1 MDTQAQP
8 AADATDLRISILYRK
23 AAAAE
28 AKLSFHTEIASKGTK
43 PIGARATCGVLF
55 IALGCFETA
64 LGAGNPPPL
73 NGFEDCVVIDTA
85 TRGMYA
91 TSRDADE
98 VCMVVKAAIRFFAK
112 KAGIESMSESV
123 TATLI
128 SEAVQVLNADD
139 TKLNAPGGAA

>member
-1 MDTQAQP
+1 MT
-8 AADATDLRISILYRK
+8 DATDLRISILYRK
-23 AAAAE
+23 SAA
-28 AKLSFHTEIASKGTK
+28 AKLSFHVEIASKGIK
-43 PIGARATCGVLF
+43 QSVGARATCGVLL
-55 IALGCFETA
+55 IALGCFEVS

-91 TSRDADE
+91 TCRDADE
-98 VCMVVKAAIRFFAK
+98 VHMVVKSAIRFFAK
-112 KAGIESMSESV
+112 NAGIESMPESV